1 MRRLLPVLALS
12 LAACAP
18 AFAPAFGQQGES
30 GAPWHWSGD
39 IARDRTVY
47 VRNLN
52 GAVRVEQGTG
62 SKVEVTAVK
71 HWRRGDPDD
80 VKITVEQVGAGKGDV
95 LVCALW
101 RDGDRCDENGYHS
114 SRSGW
119 NWGNNHNDT
128 SVEFTVRLP
137 AGVRMDGRTVN
148 GAVDIDGATSSVVA
162 RTVNGGVTARSTGGP
177 VSAETVNGSITV
189 RAASLGNDRTE
200 YKTVNGSITVEIG
213 ESSNVDLDMSTV
225 NGSVSSDFPITIE
238 GNFSRRHLR
247 GTLGRG
253 GPTVRLSTVNG
264 SIRLRKA

>member
-1 MRRLLPVLALS
+1 MRQLLPVLALS

-18 AFAPAFGQQGES
+18 AFSPALAQQRDS
-30 GAPWHWSGD
+30 GTPWHWSGD

-71 HWRRGDPDD
+71 RWRNGNPDA
-80 VKITVEQVGAGKGDV
+80 VKITVEQIGSGKGDV

-101 RDGDRCDENGYHS
+101 RASDRCDEDGYHS
-114 SRSGW
+114 SRNGW

-128 SVEFTVRLP
+128 NVEFTVRLP

-162 RTVNGGVTARSTGGP
+162 RTVNGGVPARSTGGP

-189 RAASLGNDRTE
+189 RTASLGDDRSD
-200 YKTVNGSITVEIG
+200 YKTVNGSITVELG
-213 ESSNVDLDMSTV
+213 ESSNVNLDMSTV
-225 NGSVSSDFPITIE
+225 NGSVSSDYPITIE
-238 GNFSRRHLR
+238 GSFSRRHLR
-247 GTLGRG
+247 GNLGKG